1 MVEAISNAAMP
12 ELPPHYYRDNFLA
25 LCDTVEAQYTDLL
38 SETERQHLATF
49 RQLSF
54 DSQCLYIRLISR
66 VGPWFRE
73 SKLSYP
79 ELGDIALC
87 IDELLARRMVEQ
99 ARALSI
105 DEIAGLYTSTE
116 LKTAFVD
123 ELEGASSQNKR
134 ELMESIESLGRRK
147 VKRIVR
153 KLDASRIIAPCG
165 LLEVELYQLL
175 FFGNRGQSL
184 TDFVL
189 SELGIAR
196 YYPYRLDRKTR
207 LFETRESLEEYI
219 ACGELSDVFYELR
232 ESGQVDLLPA
242 LAEQVLELETDY
254 DSSKRRLHRLCNLL
268 ARDLERVD
276 QLVLAD
282 KLYTLSDRH
291 PARERRLRI
300 MERQQQWSKAEQLA
314 HDILDSPWCEE
325 ERDAAERIL
334 PRVLRKL
341 GAKVAS
347 RPRDSFQRLDLRI
360 KPGELCVEQLTAL
373 HLLDDWKQVH
383 YVENSLM
390 NTLFGLAFWDEIFHP
405 IPGAFNNPFQ
415 SVPNDMYS
423 AEFRRCRHDLIRK
436 RLRQLRQRGAAK
448 CLAEALNN
456 YANYQ
461 CRWVDWRCIDAKLL
475 NDVTRCI
482 PDENLLSIWERILF
496 DPGENRR
503 GFPDLLALGNGPG
516 DYCLIEVKGPGD
528 ALQESQKRWLRFFDK
543 QAIPAAVAWVQWQEA
558 NAN

>member
-1 MVEAISNAAMP
+1 MVEAISKAAIP

-25 LCDTVEAQYTDLL
+25 LCDTVEAQYGDLL
-38 SETERQHLATF
+38 SETELQHLATF
-49 RQLSF
+49 RALSF

-79 ELGDIALC
+79 ELGDIAPC
-87 IDELLARRMVEQ
+87 IDELLATGMVEQ
-99 ARALSI
+99 ASALSI
-105 DEIAGLYTSTE
+105 DEIAGLFTSAE
-116 LKTAFVD
+116 LKAAFVD
-123 ELEGASSQNKR
+123 ELEGVSAQNKR
-134 ELMESIESLGRRK
+134 ELMESIDSLARHK
-147 VKRIVR
+147 VKRIMR

-189 SELGIAR
+189 SDLGIAR

-207 LFETRESLEEYI
+207 LFETRVAVEEYV
-219 ACGELSDVFYELR
+219 ACGTLSDVFYELH
-232 ESGQVDLLPA
+232 ESGQVELLPE
-242 LAEQVLELETDY
+242 LAEQVFDLNTEY
-254 DSSKRRLHRLCNLL
+254 DSSKRRLYRLCNVL
-268 ARDLERVD
+268 ARDLERLD
-276 QLVLAD
+276 ELVLAD
-282 KLYTLSDRH
+282 RLYTLSQRH

-300 MERQQQWSKAEQLA
+300 MERQQQWSEAQQLA
-314 HDILDSPWCEE
+314 QSILAAPWCEE
-325 ERDAAERIL
+325 ERDAADRIL

-341 GAKVAS
+341 GAKVAG
-347 RPRDSFQRLDLRI
+347 RPRDRFQRLDLRI
-360 KPGELCVEQLTAL
+360 EPGELCVEQLTAL
-373 HLLDDWKQVH
+373 HLLDDWEQVH

-390 NTLFGLAFWDEIFHP
+390 NALFGLAFWEEIFHP

-415 SVPNDMYS
+415 SVPTDMYS
-423 AEFRRCRHDLIRK
+423 AEFSRRRRDLISR
-436 RLRQLRQRGAAK
+436 RLRQLRRRGAGK
-448 CLAEALNN
+448 CLAEAFTS

-475 NDVTRCI
+475 NDVTHCI
-482 PDENLLSIWERILF
+482 PDEDLLSIWERILF

-543 QAIPAAVAWVQWQEA
+543 QAIPACVAWVQWQQA